1 MAFTIL
7 RTAKLR
13 TYGSIAASAE
23 HTYRER
29 PTPNADLTRTPQN
42 ENLGAQSSAELVAAV
57 RSRVALAERQ
67 AKDPVLCI
75 EYLITAS
82 PEAFAR
88 SGGHL
93 ADKDKY
99 FDDALRWLQKKH
111 GMANVVASSLQLDEK
126 TPHLVAY
133 VVPLVQREA
142 STRKRSVIVG
152 KDADGKPIRETREF
166 HQEGG
171 ISLSAKEYLGGRQ
184 KLTAMQ
190 TDFAQTVGKPHQLE
204 RGIEGSRANHLRV
217 KQHYSLLEQ
226 ASQPVAIEAKDV
238 APRKY
243 NEPTLWGR
251 VCDFIGYKR
260 WIETPE
266 GVAERLSADVRRAT
280 APAAEKAAIAEQER
294 RRVRDLAR
302 TLQQQQARAKTLQEQ
317 LQGLRQGV
325 ERMARA
331 ILAGGAELEAMRE
344 AARKTVAAQRRPQ
357 ERGRGGPDRGG
368 PERGGGISR

>member
-13 TYGSIAASAE
+13 TYGNIAASAE

-67 AKDPVLCI
+67 AKGPVLCI

-99 FDDALRWLQKKH
+99 FDDALHWLQRKH

-190 TDFAQTVGKPHQLE
+190 TDFAKQVGQPHQLE

-217 KQHYSLLEQ
+217 KQHYGLLEQ
-226 ASQPVAIEAKDV
+226 PVPTITVSPQSVE
-238 APRKY
+238 PRKG
-243 NEPTLWGR
+243 NDPGLWGR
-251 VCDFIGYKR
+251 IKGKLGIAD

-266 GVAERLSADVRRAT
+266 GVADRLTKALHKAI
-280 APAAEKAAIAEQER
+280 APATEKALAAEQER
-294 RRVRDLAR
+294 RRVRDLTR
-302 TLQQQQARAKTLQEQ
+302 TLQQQQTRTKTLQEQ
-317 LQGLRQGV
+317 LQALKQGA

-331 ILAGGAELEAMRE
+331 ILTGGPELEAERE
-344 AARKTVAAQRRPQ
+344 ATRKAVSAQRKP
-357 ERGRGGPDRGG
+357 EREGKDRGS